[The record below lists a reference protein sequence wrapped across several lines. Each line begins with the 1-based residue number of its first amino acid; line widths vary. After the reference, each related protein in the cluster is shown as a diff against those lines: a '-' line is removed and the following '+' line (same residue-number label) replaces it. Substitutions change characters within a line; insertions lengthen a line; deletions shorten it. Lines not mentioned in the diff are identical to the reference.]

1 MSSNKNKILIL
12 AVLVTIVFLLSGF
25 MLWGSRKTTRVG
37 KEDETSLPPSIE
49 KYYQGSTP
57 IPGSVSEIKDASDLD
72 NLSKEIDSITV
83 DIDSGLKQLDSD
95 FSSF

>member
-1 MSSNKNKILIL
+1 MSSNKNKVLIL

-25 MLWGSRKTTRVG
+25 MLWGSRKTIKVS
-37 KEDETSLPPSIE
+37 KEDKTSLPPSIE
-49 KYYQGSTP
+49 KYYQESTP
-57 IPGSVSEIKDASDLD
+57 ISGSVSEIKEISDLD
-72 NLSKEIDSITV
+72 NLSKEVDSMTV